1 VSDASTP
8 TGRGDDATPEPDPVV
23 ALVVRF
29 WGVRGSVPTPGP
41 ATVRYGGNTACVEL
55 RTTDGRRLVLDAG
68 SGLRALG
75 EAISAER
82 AAAPGRD
89 DAAENLTLVVT
100 HAHADHLQGLPFFLP
115 LTRGSGTITVSA
127 APAQQ
132 DAVMAA
138 VDALLRPPLFPHAE
152 GMIAAAHPGGAS
164 GFRVTSGPVG
174 PTVVYLPDNE
184 LAAVEGECG
193 GRRALLEAIAG
204 ADLLIHDATYLPAEL
219 AAHRGWGHSSYAEA
233 VRLAADAGVPRLV
246 LFHHAPSRDDAA
258 VDRIARVARALAA
271 ASRGSLEVTAA
282 AEGDELVLVGRT

>member
-1 VSDASTP
+1 
-8 TGRGDDATPEPDPVV
+8 
-23 ALVVRF
+23 
-29 WGVRGSVPTPGP
+29 
-41 ATVRYGGNTACVEL
+41 
-55 RTTDGRRLVLDAG
+55 
-68 SGLRALG
+68 
-75 EAISAER
+75 
-82 AAAPGRD
+82 
-89 DAAENLTLVVT
+89 
-100 HAHADHLQGLPFFLP
+100 
-115 LTRGSGTITVSA
+115 
-127 APAQQ
+127 
-132 DAVMAA
+132 MAA

-152 GMIAAAHPGGAS
+152 GMLARLRVTALADDVAPGFAVQPIAAAHPGGAS